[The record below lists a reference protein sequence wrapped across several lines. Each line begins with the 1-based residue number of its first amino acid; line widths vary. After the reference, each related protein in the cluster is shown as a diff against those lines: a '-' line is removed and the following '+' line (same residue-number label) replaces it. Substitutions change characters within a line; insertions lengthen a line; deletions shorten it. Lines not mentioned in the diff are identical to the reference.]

1 MWTKISVSAILKSL
15 RLLACL
21 LSQQNLIFSYF
32 ACHLIYKLGWWEWEI
47 QAFSVDIGTPA
58 FIRYNSSIWK
68 FTWMRGRNKFDRR
81 YIFRMKSLSNIHQ
94 FKWLKPRCIF
104 ITLKKNKE
112 KILKS
117 SKDNFKK
124 SFKRQWDTYRC
135 AKTHTKRWA
144 ASLIIRGNANQNY
157 NEISPHTSLYG
168 CHQNVY
174 KQ

>member
-1 MWTKISVSAILKSL
+1 MHVILSISWGGGSGKSKPFLWILVPQH
-15 RLLACL
+15 
-21 LSQQNLIFSYF
+21 LSIITLVFGNS
-32 ACHLIYKLGWWEWEI
+32 HEWE
-47 QAFSVDIGTPA
+47 D
-58 FIRYNSSIWK
+58 
-68 FTWMRGRNKFDRR
+68 RNKFDRR
-81 YIFRMKSLSNIHQ
+81 YIFRMKSLSNIHH

-124 SFKRQWDTYRC
+124 SFKKQWETYRC
-135 AKTHTKRWA
+135 AKTHMKRWA
-144 ASLIIRGNANQNY
+144 ASLIFRGNANQNY